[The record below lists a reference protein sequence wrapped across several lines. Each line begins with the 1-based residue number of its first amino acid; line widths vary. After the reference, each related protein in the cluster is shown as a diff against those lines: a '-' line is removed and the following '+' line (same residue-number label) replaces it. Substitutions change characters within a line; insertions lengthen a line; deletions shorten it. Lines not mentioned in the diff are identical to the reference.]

1 MRHGRAM
8 GGFDPPPPCF
18 CIQHRREMV
27 AGGCPSKRRLVRQD
41 LNSPMPCMG
50 LHGLLFYCV
59 CLNRRWSRRGAA
71 RRPAGCPPPWPA
83 ISLCVNAA
91 MPRGSA
97 SGGVGGLPH
106 PHTPAALSCAR
117 QRLRL
122 SESAGATPLSAARL
136 LPCCHA
142 VALAATRKSAG
153 RWAKTCPCCRCCRIF
168 HNTITLT
175 PSLCTTPHPPTPNT
189 KTVFLRKQGNRATN
203 RVFMVLYLRKRVLPW
218 SATGRQQGNK
228 LAGVERL
235 AA

>member
-1 MRHGRAM
+1 MTA
-8 GGFDPPPPCF
+8 
-18 CIQHRREMV
+18 
-27 AGGCPSKRRLVRQD
+27 S
-41 LNSPMPCMG
+41 
-50 LHGLLFYCV
+50 
-59 CLNRRWSRRGAA
+59 
-71 RRPAGCPPPWPA
+71 GCPPPWPA

-106 PHTPAALSCAR
+106 PHTPVALSCAR

-168 HNTITLT
+168 HNTVYFTS
-175 PSLCTTPHPPTPNT
+175 PLCTTPPSTYPPLTL
-189 KTVFLRKQGNRATN
+189 KQSFLENRATGQQTGYLWCFTCVNMCCHGRQQVGNRATN
-203 RVFMVLYLRKRVLPW
+203 R
-218 SATGRQQGNK
+218 Q
-228 LAGVERL
+228 GVERL